1 MVLGRADPCVLRPVS
16 QVASA
21 GDDADDGAADG
32 GGRLVGDRA
41 DQLGHRV
48 SHSLSF
54 DHLRPVCFPF
64 TAIAIAFF

>member
-1 MVLGRADPCVLRPVS
+1 MSSRSGSYDVDNCL
-16 QVASA
+16 A
-21 GDDADDGAADG
+21 GGS
-32 GGRLVGDRA
+32 RLVGDQA

-54 DHLRPVCFPF
+54 DHLRAVCFPF